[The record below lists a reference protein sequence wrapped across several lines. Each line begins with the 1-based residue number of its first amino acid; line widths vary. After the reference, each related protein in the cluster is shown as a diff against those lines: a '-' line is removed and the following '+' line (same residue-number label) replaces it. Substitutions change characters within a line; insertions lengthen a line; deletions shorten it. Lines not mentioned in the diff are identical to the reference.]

1 MVGARYE
8 VRACRS
14 TRRLELLPC
23 GGKEAE
29 RAFTVSRRERNGVV
43 VPLLE
48 FRSPDVTSHHV
59 TDPSQVP
66 KPMKTSNRVVI
77 EVDPVQKQKIYAELK
92 ARGLTMREWF
102 LQQVSQEL
110 SIPQPTKPSSQSSN
124 D

>member
-1 MVGARYE
+1 
-8 VRACRS
+8 
-14 TRRLELLPC
+14 
-23 GGKEAE
+23 
-29 RAFTVSRRERNGVV
+29 
-43 VPLLE
+43 
-48 FRSPDVTSHHV
+48 
-59 TDPSQVP
+59 
-66 KPMKTSNRVVI
+66 MKTSNRVVI